1 MILVGSNLIIY
12 AATGNYPALVE
23 WFAEKDVVVSA
34 ISLVEVLGYHKLDSK
49 EKKTLTSLFAD
60 LETIYPNEA
69 IFQEAITLRQKQS
82 MSLGDSLIAA
92 TALQRHPVLGTHNTV
107 DYSWVKSLELLDP
120 LSE

>member
-1 MILVGSNLIIY
+1 MILADSNLIIY
-12 AATGNYPALVE
+12 TSSGNYPALVD
-23 WFAEKDVVVSA
+23 WFAENDVVVSA
-34 ISLVEVLGYHKLDSK
+34 ISFVEVLGYHKLDSK

-92 TALQRHPVLGTHNTV
+92 TALQRQLVLGTHNTV
-107 DYSWVKSLELLDP
+107 DFSWVKSLELLDP